1 MKYIENGR
9 VLASVRVEYQ
19 DSLEDSMHGD
29 KRSGIIS
36 RVSYYWEGSS
46 TTAWIPL
53 NRLCSRY
60 SSEIRL
66 FSPTQIRCVT
76 VDPLV
81 LLPFEDDFPLELILL
96 CLCLFH
102 QICKRRKNT
111 KKRRSEVRKILF
123 RKKFAVNK
131 NFYSFIS
138 FRYFLKRLDNLPKFD
153 GNRFTRRRGREREK
167 KASNSR
173 PVKSILKTTR
183 NGRQGRASGNVRL
196 MSAVVHTQ
204 SILEPNIC
212 RPLSISPTDELT
224 FSPSFLDLLHHL
236 KGSV

>member
-1 MKYIENGR
+1 MKYIENRR

-81 LLPFEDDFPLELILL
+81 LLSFEDDFPLELILL

-173 PVKSILKTTR
+173 PVKSILKTT
-183 NGRQGRASGNVRL
+183 SNVRL

-212 RPLSISPTDELT
+212 HPLSISSTDELT

>member
-1 MKYIENGR
+1 MEEFSR
-9 VLASVRVEYQ
+9 VFAWNIK
-19 DSLEDSMHGD
+19 EDSMHGD
-29 KRSGIIS
+29 KRRSGIIS

-96 CLCLFH
+96 CLCLFY
-102 QICKRRKNT
+102 QMWKRRKNT

-138 FRYFLKRLDNLPKFD
+138 FRYFLKRLDNL
-153 GNRFTRRRGREREK
+153 RRPFRNSTETGLLDEEGGREK
-167 KASNSR
+167 KRRVIHAPLNRSSR
-173 PVKSILKTTR
+173 LRETDVKGEWQVAT
-183 NGRQGRASGNVRL
+183 SGL
-196 MSAVVHTQ
+196 CQPWYTPKAFSSQIFVVPYPSH
-204 SILEPNIC
+204 P
-212 RPLSISPTDELT
+212 PTN
-224 FSPSFLDLLHHL
+224 
-236 KGSV
+236 

>member
-1 MKYIENGR
+1 MEEFSR
-9 VLASVRVEYQ
+9 VFAWNIK
-19 DSLEDSMHGD
+19 EDSMHGD
-29 KRSGIIS
+29 KRRSGIIS

-46 TTAWIPL
+46 ATAWIPL

-96 CLCLFH
+96 CLCLFY
-102 QICKRRKNT
+102 QMWKRRKNT

-131 NFYSFIS
+131 NFYS

-212 RPLSISPTDELT
+212 RPLSISPTN
-224 FSPSFLDLLHHL
+224 
-236 KGSV
+236 

>member
-1 MKYIENGR
+1 M
-9 VLASVRVEYQ
+9 
-19 DSLEDSMHGD
+19 
-29 KRSGIIS
+29 
-36 RVSYYWEGSS
+36 
-46 TTAWIPL
+46 
-53 NRLCSRY
+53 
-60 SSEIRL
+60 
-66 FSPTQIRCVT
+66 
-76 VDPLV
+76 DPLV

-183 NGRQGRASGNVRL
+183 NGRQGRASQAYVSRGTHPKHSR
-196 MSAVVHTQ
+196 AKY
-204 SILEPNIC
+204 
-212 RPLSISPTDELT
+212 LSSPIHLTHELT